1 MAASSLKCL
10 AICALLMP
18 LARANAAAQVALK
31 RDRQTPILLD
41 SQSVSIDLKTNSAV
55 FSKVRI
61 SQGTMSITAD
71 QGQAS
76 QQRSADLYFENN
88 VWNFKGNVK
97 ITMDQGQLASD
108 DAQITFVN
116 SLLSKAIVNGKP
128 AAFEQTVTKTGK
140 LAKGKADTID
150 YDANK
155 HVVRFLKDAYLNYGD
170 NELRGQALKYD
181 VLSQKVIAEEAEQN
195 SQRVRITITPP
206 PPKRPLPRPIHER
219 IAGAGTRQELQITA
233 GAAGFVPGGRE
244 RRGGGVVGTQRRRQ
258 DHGFLHDRGPHPLR
272 ARRDL
277 SGQ

>member
-1 MAASSLKCL
+1 MAASFLKCL
-10 AICALLMP
+10 AICALLAP
-18 LARANAAAQVALK
+18 LARTHAAAQVALK

-41 SQSVSIDLKTNSAV
+41 AQSTSIDLKTNSAV
-55 FSKVRI
+55 FAKVRI
-61 SQGTMSITAD
+61 SQGAMSITAD

-97 ITMDQGQLASD
+97 ISMEQGQLTSD

-116 SLLSKAIVNGKP
+116 STLNKAVVNGKP

-140 LAKGKADTID
+140 LAKGSADTID

-170 NELRGQALKYD
+170 NEVRGQALKYD

-195 SQRVRITITPP
+195 SQRVHITITPP
-206 PPKRPLPRPIHER
+206 PPKNPPP
-219 IAGAGTRQELQITA
+219 
-233 GAAGFVPGGRE
+233 PK
-244 RRGGGVVGTQRRRQ
+244 
-258 DHGFLHDRGPHPLR
+258 PNP
-272 ARRDL
+272 
-277 SGQ
+277 

>member
-10 AICALLMP
+10 AICALLTP
-18 LARANAAAQVALK
+18 LATNAAAQAAVK
-31 RDRQTPILLD
+31 HDRQAPILLD
-41 SQSVSIDLKTNSAV
+41 AQSTSIDLKTNSAV
-55 FSKVRI
+55 FGKVRI

-97 ITMDQGQLASD
+97 ITMDQGQLTSD
-108 DAQITFVN
+108 DAQITFMN
-116 SLLSKAIVNGKP
+116 SLLSKAVVNGKP

-140 LAKGKADTID
+140 LAKGSADTID

-170 NELRGQALKYD
+170 NEVRGQALKYD

-195 SQRVRITITPP
+195 SQRVHITITPP
-206 PPKRPLPRPIHER
+206 PPKTSHPPR
-219 IAGAGTRQELQITA
+219 AW
-233 GAAGFVPGGRE
+233 
-244 RRGGGVVGTQRRRQ
+244 
-258 DHGFLHDRGPHPLR
+258 
-272 ARRDL
+272 
-277 SGQ
+277 